1 MLRLGLLSGCDA
13 SVLAR
18 REAEGEKKQNLAN
31 QSALAMYVYREK
43 PHLEIEDDAPM
54 PSNRGKAN
62 D

>member
-1 MLRLGLLSGCDA
+1 
-13 SVLAR
+13 
-18 REAEGEKKQNLAN
+18 
-31 QSALAMYVYREK
+31 LAMYVYREK